1 MENRPA
7 AGRGRVTSQSAQRN
21 GRHLRLTGRTDPG
34 REALE
39 SFVRRGFRE
48 THGATVRSFMPM
60 LIGLYDATGS
70 VVGVAG
76 YRSAELEPLY
86 LEQYLSEP
94 IERAIARQRPGLL
107 VFRAEVAEI
116 GNFVCR
122 DGEAAQAMVAVLAG
136 LLRDHRHRWVAFTAT
151 RAVRG
156 IMRRLGIRLAELGPA
171 DPCRIVATADDWGAY
186 YNADPRVM
194 LGYVPEYRGARG
206 QNGSNG
212 KFPPSS
218 RR

>member
-1 MENRPA
+1 MLELQPVMENRPA
-7 AGRGRVTSQSAQRN
+7 AGHGRVTSQRAQRD
-21 GRHLRLTGRTDPG
+21 GRHHLRVVGRTDPG

-136 LLRDHRHRWVAFTAT
+136 LLRRPPSPLGCVHRHEGGT
-151 RAVRG
+151 RHHAASRHPP
-156 IMRRLGIRLAELGPA
+156 RR
-171 DPCRIVATADDWGAY
+171 
-186 YNADPRVM
+186 
-194 LGYVPEYRGARG
+194 ARPG
-206 QNGSNG
+206 RP
-212 KFPPSS
+212 FPH
-218 RR
+218 RRHGG